1 MIPTRFR
8 SALAAGAIAASL
20 VFGLAA
26 CSPSAE
32 SVAGEL
38 HASVVQVATRAQA
51 GDYLGALA
59 ELALLDNDVTAAVDN
74 GTIDAEQAQE
84 IREALALVQVD
95 LEAAE
100 AATTPT
106 PEPEPAPDEGDDS
119 GPGNSDDDQGN
130 DDKGNDDKGNDKGNG
145 GKGNGDD

>member
-1 MIPTRFR
+1 MTPTRFR
-8 SALAAGAIAASL
+8 STLAAGAIAVSL

-32 SVAGEL
+32 SAAAEL

-59 ELALLDNDVTAAVDN
+59 ELALLDNDVTAAVDD
-74 GTIDAEQAQE
+74 GTIDEEQAQE
-84 IREALALVQVD
+84 IREALALVQAD

-100 AATTPT
+100 AATMPT
-106 PEPEPAPDEGDDS
+106 PEPEPAPDDGDDS
-119 GPGNSDDDQGN
+119 GPGNSGDDKGDDDKGKG
-130 DDKGNDDKGNDKGNG
+130 DDKGNRGDKGK
-145 GKGNGDD
+145 GDDD